1 MARTT
6 ITLEDEVL
14 AILKRYASN
23 RSISLGQAVG
33 DLVRRGL
40 ESARPT
46 REVNGLLVMDLPPD
60 SPIVRQG
67 DVKQLESEE
76 P

>member
-6 ITLEDEVL
+6 LTLEDEVL
-14 AILKRYASN
+14 AILKRYA
-23 RSISLGQAVG
+23 RSRSMSLGQAVG

-40 ESARPT
+40 EDGRPT
-46 REVNGLLVMDLPPD
+46 REINGLVVIDLPPD
-60 SPIVRQG
+60 SPTVRQEH
-67 DVKQLESEE
+67 VKQLESEE